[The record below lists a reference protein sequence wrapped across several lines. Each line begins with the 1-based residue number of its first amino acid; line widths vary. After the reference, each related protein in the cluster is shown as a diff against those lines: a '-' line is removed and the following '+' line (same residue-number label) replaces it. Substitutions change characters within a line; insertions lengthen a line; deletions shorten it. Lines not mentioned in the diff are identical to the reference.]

1 MLNIKKSQISV
12 TWIFAILLLCDPDG
26 IQTHD
31 LQNRNLTLYSAKLQG
46 QRNSEVAA
54 TMALRANCIPKIECK
69 ITKKKL
75 KRTIIN
81 LYIVNIKIF

>member
-31 LQNRNLTLYSAKLQG
+31 LQNRNLTLYSAKLRGPVDAIQ
-46 QRNSEVAA
+46 A
-54 TMALRANCIPKIECK
+54 
-69 ITKKKL
+69 
-75 KRTIIN
+75 
-81 LYIVNIKIF
+81 